1 MFPVDI
7 WQDKKTKSAF
17 LMLCNVRPKACGIC
31 PKGGAGKKG
40 SFCYGQALGALGHS
54 LLCATCGVHRLT
66 HMHLINGVLMAYIP
80 AGLTDT
86 QSPRSPIA
94 LPGFKS

>member
-31 PKGGAGKKG
+31 PKGCVGGKG
-40 SFCYGQALGALGHS
+40 SSCYGQALGALGYS
-54 LLCATCGVHRLT
+54 LLCATCGVHHLKY
-66 HMHLINGVLMAYIP
+66 MHLINGVLWH
-80 AGLTDT
+80 TF
-86 QSPRSPIA
+86 QQV
-94 LPGFKS
+94 